1 MNSIIPLWVSNRHIH
16 LSKAD
21 AEALFGEWFQ
31 LTPIKDLSQPGQ
43 FAAAECITLKWPKWQ
58 IEKVRILWP
67 YRPQT
72 QVEILMADQFKLW
85 VMAPIRLSWDLKHS
99 AWIDIIW
106 PDEKEISISEWMIIA
121 KRHIHMTPADAEKYW
136 VKNNQIVKIKCWW
149 ERGLVFDEVV
159 IRVTDASK
167 LDTHI
172 DVEEANAAALPQASS
187 VELLPSDE
195 IRFYTSS
202 NQMYA

>member
-1 MNSIIPLWVSNRHIH
+1 MTDIIPLWVSNRHIH

-21 AEALFGEWFQ
+21 AEALFGEGFQ
-31 LTPIKDLSQPGQ
+31 LTPIKDLSQPWQ
-43 FAAAECITLKWPKWQ
+43 FAAAECVTLKWPKWQ

-85 VMAPIRLSWDLKHS
+85 ILAPIRLSGDLKHS
-99 AWIDIIW
+99 AWVDIVW
-106 PDEKEISISEWMIIA
+106 PDGKELSISEWMIIA
-121 KRHIHMTPADAEKYW
+121 KRHIHMTPADAEKYG
-136 VKNNQIVKIKCWW
+136 VQNNQIVKIKCWW
-149 ERGLVFDEVV
+149 ERWLVFDEVV
-159 IRVTDASK
+159 IRVADASS

-172 DVEEANAAALPQASS
+172 DVEEANAAALPQSSS

-195 IRFYTSS
+195 VRLYSSS
-202 NQMYA
+202 NQVYA